1 MAAFD
6 LKTPSGEIG
15 LPTLNIQQTID
26 QARQFQAAG
35 RFAEAE
41 RLYRQVIAKQPD
53 NLDAVMLLALT
64 LALMGRPADAESLIS
79 QARSKA
85 PNSATVLANLAII
98 RANQGRWS
106 EAVEA
111 IDAAIAVEP
120 ASRQLWT
127 TKANLLQA
135 AGRMTEAVE
144 AYRRA
149 LDIDPRFAPGWNELG
164 AAQFM
169 AGRSDEAIASF
180 QRAAELN
187 PNDAGSHFNL
197 AQAISAGGETA
208 RAMEAVDRALS
219 LQPRYAQ
226 AWNQRGVIL
235 MSMGRTDDA
244 VDAFSRAVQFQPGLA
259 IAFNNL
265 GVAEQKR
272 FHFDKAIAAHRR
284 AIELQNNYGDAYGNL
299 AQALSMSGEPDAA
312 LETYRLARQRAA
324 DRRCMSSM
332 MFFLHTHPDFD
343 AKAIAREHRDW
354 EDTFARPL
362 YSQIAPHTNDRNPD
376 RRLRVAYLSA
386 DLNENPAGRFMLP
399 VLENHDRDQV
409 EIVCYYNLAQSD
421 AMTNRLKT
429 HADEWHEIW
438 RLSDAELAQKIRDDR
453 IDVLVDLMMHSKG
466 SRLLAL
472 ARKPAPVQV
481 AYLAY
486 CSTTGVSAI
495 DYRISDPCLDPPG
508 VDESI
513 YVEKTARV
521 SASYWVYPPPEA
533 APEVSPSPSESGGPM
548 TFGCLNNF
556 WKISRVTIEMWR
568 ELLQRS
574 PNSRLLVHC
583 HEGPQRQKL
592 IERLAADASRV
603 DFVAFQPA
611 PEYFRTFSRI
621 DISLDPFPYGG
632 GTTTCDS
639 LWMGVPVISRR
650 GDTAVS
656 RGGSTIL
663 SNVGLRDLVVDNGDD
678 YVKNAI
684 ALASDPNRLRELR
697 TTLRDRMRHSP
708 LMDGPR
714 LARDLEAIY
723 RTAWRDW
730 CANGL

>member
-1 MAAFD
+1 
-6 LKTPSGEIG
+6 
-15 LPTLNIQQTID
+15 LNIQQSID
-26 QARQFQAAG
+26 QARQFHAAG

-41 RLYRQVIAKQPD
+41 RLYRQVVAKQPD

-64 LALMGRPADAESLIS
+64 LALMGRHADAESHILRA
-79 QARSKA
+79 QSKA
-85 PNSATVLANLAII
+85 PTSAMVLGNLAII

-111 IDAAIAVEP
+111 IDAAIASDP
-120 ASRQLWT
+120 GSRQLWS
-127 TKANLLQA
+127 TKGNLLQA
-135 AGRMTEAVE
+135 AGRLPEAVE

-149 LDIDPRFAPGWNELG
+149 LDIEPHFAPGWNELG

-169 AGRSDEAIASF
+169 AGRGDEAIASF

-197 AQAISAGGETA
+197 SQALSATGETE
-208 RAMEAVDRALS
+208 RALQAVDRALA
-219 LQPRYAQ
+219 LQPSYAQ

-235 MSMGRTDDA
+235 MSVGRTDDA
-244 VDAFSRAVQFQPGLA
+244 VEAFTRAVQFQPGLA

-284 AIELQNNYGDAYGNL
+284 AIEFQSNYGDAYGNL
-299 AQALSMSGEPDAA
+299 AQALSMSGEGDAA
-312 LETYRLARQRAA
+312 LETYRVARQKAA

-362 YSQIAPHTNDRNPD
+362 YSQISPHTNDRNPD

-399 VLENHDRDQV
+399 LLENHDHNEV
-409 EIVCYYNLAQSD
+409 EIVCYYNLALSD
-421 AMTNRLKT
+421 AMTDRLRA
-429 HADEWHEIW
+429 HADEWHESW
-438 RLSDAELAQKIRDDR
+438 RFSDAELAQKVRNDR

-472 ARKPAPVQV
+472 ARKPAPVQMV
-481 AYLAY
+481 YLAY
-486 CSTTGVSAI
+486 CSSTGVSAI
-495 DYRISDPCLDPPG
+495 DYRISDPYLDPPG
-508 VDESI
+508 TDESV

-521 SASYWVYPPPEA
+521 SGSYWVYPVPVA
-533 APEVSPSPSESGGPM
+533 APEVSPVPSESAGFV
-548 TFGCLNNF
+548 TFGCMNNF
-556 WKISRVTIEMWR
+556 WKVSRVAIGMWK
-568 ELLQRS
+568 ELLRRM
-574 PNSRLLVHC
+574 PDSRLLVHC
-583 HEGPQRQKL
+583 HEGPQRQRF
-592 IERLAADASRV
+592 IERLAIEPSRV

-611 PEYFRTFSRI
+611 TDYFRTFSRV
-621 DISLDPFPYGG
+621 DISLDPFPFGG

-639 LWMGVPVISRR
+639 LWMGVPVVSRR

-656 RGGSTIL
+656 RGGASIL
-663 SNVGLRDLVVDNGDD
+663 SNVGLGELVVDNAGD
-678 YVKNAI
+678 YVKAAI
-684 ALASDPNRLRELR
+684 ALASDRDRLRELR

-708 LMDGPR
+708 LMDGRR
-714 LARDLEAIY
+714 LARDLEVIY
-723 RTAWRDW
+723 RTAWRNW
-730 CANGL
+730 CDKGA